1 MHGNAASPIRIAVV
15 GGSPDLAR
23 LCTALEDARELELVA
38 CGSARRIDFAV
49 DAVVLELPHGASLEQ
64 ELAELR
70 EATAAPVVCLVPEP
84 SGALVQ
90 QALDHGVADV
100 LVHPYDAGGALFAI
114 EKAVRAVRR
123 DALLGTGQVITVFSP
138 KGGTGKSV
146 VSSNLASTLA
156 RRGGRRT
163 LLIDFDLQF
172 GDAAIML
179 GLSPKN
185 TVRELLASPGT
196 LAAEQFDVYAERH
209 SSSLDVLAAPLHPE
223 DAELIGD
230 DAVRSVLNAARS
242 AYDTVVVDTSPF
254 FHGSTLATLDLTDDL
269 LLVCTPDIPTV
280 KNVRLALETLELLS
294 FPAAKTRVVLN
305 RAGEQGGLRPG
316 EVEQALARHV
326 DVVLPFDPAVP
337 RGVNRGTPAVL
348 DSARGE
354 FAPALTAMARELVGE
369 IAPAPAAERPRH
381 RALALALARR

>member
-1 MHGNAASPIRIAVV
+1 
-15 GGSPDLAR
+15 
-23 LCTALEDARELELVA
+23 
-38 CGSARRIDFAV
+38 
-49 DAVVLELPHGASLEQ
+49 
-64 ELAELR
+64 
-70 EATAAPVVCLVPEP
+70 
-84 SGALVQ
+84 
-90 QALDHGVADV
+90 
-100 LVHPYDAGGALFAI
+100 
-114 EKAVRAVRR
+114 
-123 DALLGTGQVITVFSP
+123 VITVFSP

-146 VSSNLASTLA
+146 VSSNLASALA

-163 LLIDFDLQF
+163 LLVDFDLQF

-196 LAAEQFDVYAERH
+196 LDTEQFDVYTERH

-254 FHGSTLATLDLTDDL
+254 FHGSTLATLDLTDNL

-305 RAGEQGGLRPG
+305 RAGEQGGLRPD
-316 EVEQALARHV
+316 EVEQALARQV

-354 FAPALTAMARELVGE
+354 FAPALTAMARELVGDT
-369 IAPAPAAERPRH
+369 APAPAAERPRH
-381 RALALALARR
+381 RVLALALARR